1 MKKMGGFGMGKE
13 GRCDG
18 ISTCWFSFFLTINC
32 LSRNSVGTNYRQ
44 LTMHLRKI
52 IGMQNAMAHSNLKNV
67 LAPWVSI
74 QWALP
79 CCSLASFKVLSA
91 PLFHSLML
99 IAVFFYKPLF
109 KIKYARALSSLAGL
123 NYCVCIFS
131 ALPVMLEI
139 KELDFN
145 QVCC

>member
-1 MKKMGGFGMGKE
+1 M
-13 GRCDG
+13 
-18 ISTCWFSFFLTINC
+18 
-32 LSRNSVGTNYRQ
+32 GTNYRQ

-52 IGMQNAMAHSNLKNV
+52 IGMENAMAHSNLQNV

-99 IAVFFYKPLF
+99 IAVVFYKPLF
-109 KIKYARALSSLAGL
+109 KLKYKRVLSSLAGL

-131 ALPVMLEI
+131 ALPGMVKI

-145 QVCC
+145 QACY